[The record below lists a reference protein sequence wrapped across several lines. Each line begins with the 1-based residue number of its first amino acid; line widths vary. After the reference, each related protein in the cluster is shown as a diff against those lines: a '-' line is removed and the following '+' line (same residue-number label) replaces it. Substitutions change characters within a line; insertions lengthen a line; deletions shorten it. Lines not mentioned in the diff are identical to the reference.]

1 MVFYRTLVMIFNGLE
16 LTAILK
22 MAKAMAVADG
32 KLESVE
38 TAVMTKE
45 LVRFGVTPDDL
56 KLMLSAVDDIEASQA
71 TIVIAAMDQEQK
83 KYVASYLGLIM
94 ASDGNIDEN
103 ELALWR
109 LVSTVCGLPTMS
121 IGEAIRNMKNL

>member
-1 MVFYRTLVMIFNGLE
+1 MIFNGLE